1 MSFNGSSGYLTAP
14 QSASLSLF
22 TNMTITCWVKLN
34 TVSNQKILGKT
45 TPSFNGGYVMGV
57 DAGGLVYFEL
67 WNTTPTNYTLH
78 GQGNI
83 TAGVWTHLAM
93 TYTMGGKFM
102 AYVNGVPKDSVT
114 VAALPVGTNSNPFVV
129 GVAPWDN
136 TSFKMNGS
144 LDEVRVYNAALTQ
157 AQIAASMNTQIPP
170 TTANLVAYWTF
181 DEGSGTT
188 VPDHTNNSN
197 TLTLTNAPSWLVP
210 STCPAGPTATYS
222 WSPTTN
228 LSSSTVG
235 NPTFTPSGP
244 GVYTYYVTASNPQTL
259 CSDVDT
265 VSITVFNQPVL
276 SCPTLQPVCID
287 AAPFDVACTP
297 SGGVCSGSGVTGTMF
312 YPSIAGA
319 GTHNI
324 TYNIAHPVC
333 PAIQIRSI
341 TVYPLPVVSTATD
354 TLVCAGSAPLLIN
367 SSPVGGTLS
376 GPGVSGNF
384 FDPSAVGPSLNTL
397 FYSYTDTHGCINRDS
412 VAIQVNALPS
422 VNAGNDTTICKGDT
436 IQLQAQ
442 GSGQFAWNPLA
453 VISDTSVANPLV
465 WPAYS
470 DNFIVHLYDGSG
482 CTNSD
487 TVRVTVTV
495 CSPAGIASA
504 DLQKEITVY
513 PNPGNGAFVITSD
526 AAMLGIQIYDA
537 AGRLLLDK
545 SFANGVF
552 KDITNLNSSGLYVLR
567 IRYTEGIAFRKV
579 MVY

>member
-22 TNMTITCWVKLN
+22 TNMTISCWVKLN
-34 TVSNQKILGKT
+34 NVSNQKILGKT
-45 TPSFNGGYVMGV
+45 TPSFSGGYVMGV

-78 GQGNI
+78 GNGGI

-93 TYTMGGKFM
+93 TYTMGGKFI

-114 VAALPVGTNSNPFVV
+114 VAALPVGTNSNPFII
-129 GVAPWDN
+129 GAAPWDIS
-136 TSFKMNGS
+136 SFKLNGS

-157 AQIAASMNTQIPP
+157 AQIAATMSTQIPP
-170 TTANLVAYWTF
+170 STANLVAYWTF

-188 VPDHTNNSN
+188 VPDHTSSGN
-197 TLTLTNAPSWLVP
+197 TLTLTNSPSWLVP

-228 LSSSTVG
+228 LSASTIG
-235 NPTFTPSGP
+235 NPLFTPSGP

-297 SGGVCSGSGVTGTMF
+297 GGGVCSGSGVTGTLF
-312 YPSIAGA
+312 NPAAAGA

-341 TVYPLPVVSTATD
+341 TVYPLPVVSTASD
-354 TLVCAGSAPLLIN
+354 TTVCAGSSPLLIN
-367 SSPVGGTLS
+367 STPVGGTLS
-376 GPGVSGNF
+376 GNGVSGNF
-384 FDPSAVGPSLNTL
+384 FNPSATGPSANTL
-397 FYSYTDTHGCINRDS
+397 MYSYTDNHGCINRDS
-412 VAIQVNALPS
+412 LVVQVNSLPT
-422 VNAGNDTTICKGDT
+422 VNAGNDTTICRGDT
-436 IQLQAQ
+436 IQLHAL
-442 GSGQFAWNPLA
+442 GSGQFAWNQLA
-453 VISDTSVANPLV
+453 VISDTSVADPLV

-470 DNFIVHLYDGSG
+470 DNFIVHIYDGSG
-482 CTNSD
+482 CANVD
-487 TVRVTVTV
+487 TVHVTVNV
-495 CSPAGIASA
+495 CPAAGIASTDKQA
-504 DLQKEITVY
+504 IFEIY
-513 PNPGNGAFVITSD
+513 PNPGDGHFVLSSTHPI
-526 AAMLGIQIYDA
+526 LGMQLFDA
-537 AGRLLLDK
+537 AGRLVMEK
-545 SFANGVF
+545 ASGNGVF
-552 KDITNLNSSGLYVLR
+552 METVTLQAAGLYLMRVR
-567 IRYTEGIAFRKV
+567 FEDGYAFSKL